1 MKIYQHGP
9 IDNEWYYLEVVIY
22 IPLIFLY
29 YFVVILIYFNLY
41 VIHWGVKITL
51 KSFLMMIKRY
61 QNDGFDEVMKIFQT
75 FIIKTFLMVDLL
87 FEQDMFNALLEKI
100 VILVYMI
107 SGTVIDEYS
116 EDGSS
121 EIDSILSF

>member
-116 EDGSS
+116 EAGSS
-121 EIDSILSF
+121 EID